1 MKDFEPWKRNTIL
14 SVAGK
19 TNHLH
24 IICTEPFF
32 NKETGEMSVLAVNIS
47 SVREGSPYDD
57 TCILHAGD
65 HPFVK
70 HDSYVRYR
78 DAVAMR
84 VSRIRFAIETQE
96 ISVLD
101 RLDDDIFPKLLGDFK
116 NQSKQKQKLR
126 KCLRASFDFFWPF
139 YSSRRA
145 CALRCSLL
153 IIKFR
158 FKPINLFSCWKICES
173 QFS

>member
-101 RLDDDIFPKLLGDFK
+101 RLDDDIFSQVIGGF
-116 NQSKQKQKLR
+116 QKSEQTKTKIKKMLE
-126 KCLRASFDFFWPF
+126 SFF
-139 YSSRRA
+139 
-145 CALRCSLL
+145 
-153 IIKFR
+153 
-158 FKPINLFSCWKICES
+158 
-173 QFS
+173 

>member
-1 MKDFEPWKRNTIL
+1 
-14 SVAGK
+14 
-19 TNHLH
+19 
-24 IICTEPFF
+24 
-32 NKETGEMSVLAVNIS
+32 MSVLAVNIS
-47 SVREGSPYDD
+47 SVREGAPYDD

-101 RLDDDIFPKLLGDFK
+101 RLDDDIFSQVIEGF
-116 NQSKQKQKLR
+116 QKSEQTKTKIKKMLE
-126 KCLRASFDFFWPF
+126 SFF
-139 YSSRRA
+139 
-145 CALRCSLL
+145 
-153 IIKFR
+153 
-158 FKPINLFSCWKICES
+158 
-173 QFS
+173 

>member
-47 SVREGSPYDD
+47 SVREGAPYDD

-65 HPFVK
+65 NPFVK

-101 RLDDDIFPKLLGDFK
+101 RLDDDIFSQVIEGF
-116 NQSKQKQKLR
+116 QKSEQTKTKIKKMLE
-126 KCLRASFDFFWPF
+126 SFF
-139 YSSRRA
+139 
-145 CALRCSLL
+145 
-153 IIKFR
+153 
-158 FKPINLFSCWKICES
+158 
-173 QFS
+173 

>member
-47 SVREGSPYDD
+47 SVREGAPYDD

-101 RLDDDIFPKLLGDFK
+101 RLDDDIFSQVIEGF
-116 NQSKQKQKLR
+116 QKSEQTKTKIKKMLE
-126 KCLRASFDFFWPF
+126 SFF
-139 YSSRRA
+139 
-145 CALRCSLL
+145 
-153 IIKFR
+153 
-158 FKPINLFSCWKICES
+158 
-173 QFS
+173 